1 MTQPVSAMPNRERS
15 RSRTTSDES
24 LDSFEQPTAFEVG
37 ETTLDLDDI
46 SDEELEDLYFED
58 DTEESSLLTLPTV
71 TGLTLILAGIIYLL
85 SELGVWTGLAFSGFG
100 VLPWLVGVGVILL
113 GFGLLTW
120 QPSRSTDEDESTT
133 KKKAVEADTG
143 KTKVVEEPKK
153 SDKKRLT
160 RSRTNKKLMG
170 VCGGI
175 AEYLNL
181 DPTLVRIAFV
191 VGIIGSGA
199 SFVLAYLGLAFVM
212 PKEPPLSPKERL
224 SIIRDE
230 VDDR

>member
-1 MTQPVSAMPNRERS
+1 MPSRERS
-15 RSRTTSDES
+15 RSRPSSDEPA
-24 LDSFEQPTAFEVG
+24 DSFEQPTAFEVG

-46 SDEELEDLYFED
+46 SDEELDALYFDD
-58 DTEESSLLTLPTV
+58 DTGESSLFTLPTV

-85 SELGVWTGLAFSGFG
+85 SELGAWTGLAFSNLM
-100 VLPWLVGVGVILL
+100 VLPWLLSIGTILL

-120 QPSRSTDEDESTT
+120 RSSGDSTESNLT
-133 KKKAVEADTG
+133 KKAVEAETG
-143 KTKVVEEPKK
+143 QTKVVEEPTK
-153 SDKKRLT
+153 SGKQKLT
-160 RSRTNKKLMG
+160 RSRTDKKLFG

-191 VGIIGSGA
+191 VGVIGSGGP
-199 SFVLAYLGLAFVM
+199 FVLAYLALAFLM
-212 PKEPPLSPKERL
+212 PKESPLSPEERL

-230 VDDR
+230 IE

>member
-1 MTQPVSAMPNRERS
+1 MANRQRS
-15 RSRTTSDES
+15 RSQTSQDES
-24 LDSFEQPTAFEVG
+24 TDSFEQPTAFEVG

-46 SDEELEDLYFED
+46 SQEELESLYFED
-58 DTEESSLLTLPTV
+58 DIEDSSLFNLPTV

-85 SELGVWTGLAFSGFG
+85 SQLGVWTGLAFSEF

-120 QPSRSTDEDESTT
+120 RPSRSKEEDDTA
-133 KKKAVEADTG
+133 KKKAVDADTG
-143 KTKVVEEPKK
+143 KTRVVEEPKK
-153 SDKKRLT
+153 KTSKKKRLT
-160 RSRTNKKLMG
+160 RSRTDNKLLG

-191 VGIIGSGA
+191 IGMIGSGA
-199 SFVLAYLGLAFVM
+199 SFALAYFALAFIM
-212 PKEPPLSPKERL
+212 PKEPPLTPEERL

-230 VDDR
+230 VTEEEPID